1 MWRLQLLK
9 LLKIRQRENKR
20 RKAVSKILMK
30 GNEAIGEAAIRAGCL
45 NYFAYP
51 ITPQSEI
58 AEYLS
63 RRMPEAGGVFLQ
75 GESEVAVSY
84 MIFGAAAC
92 GARVFTTSS
101 SPGISLMSEGISY
114 IAGAQCPA
122 VFVNIMRGGPGLGG
136 ILPSQ
141 ADYFQATKGGG
152 HGDYR
157 MLVMA
162 PASIQEAVEMVMIA
176 FPLAEKYRNPVIILG
191 DGLIGQMMEPV
202 EFPDH
207 LRSEPINN
215 DAWATSGMD
224 KRKSETRNLVKSL
237 FLNPEELNANNLILK
252 AKYERMK
259 REEIRYDSYNTE
271 SDYNLLIVSYGTMSR
286 VCRTTIDNLKA
297 EGVEVGMIRPQ
308 TLFPFPERAV
318 RDAASKASCK
328 VVVSVEMSMG
338 QMVEDIERCVQG
350 QRPVEWYG
358 TCGGDVP
365 TPEEIMDVVRAH
377 IEA

>member
-1 MWRLQLLK
+1 
-9 LLKIRQRENKR
+9 
-20 RKAVSKILMK
+20 MK

-63 RRMPEAGGVFLQ
+63 RRMPEAGGLFLQ

-114 IAGAQCPA
+114 IAAAQCPA

-162 PASIQEAVEMVMIA
+162 PASIQEAVEMVMMA
-176 FPLAEKYRNPVIILG
+176 FPLAEKYRNPVMILG

-207 LRSEPINN
+207 LSSEPINN
-215 DAWATSGMD
+215 DEWATSGMD
-224 KRKSETRNLVKSL
+224 TRKSDTRNLVKTL
-237 FLNPEELNANNLILK
+237 FLNPEELNENNLILK

-259 REEIRYDSYNTE
+259 REEIQYESYNIDSGYT
-271 SDYNLLIVSYGTMSR
+271 LLIVSYGTMSR
-286 VCRTTIDNLKA
+286 VCRTAIDNLKA
-297 EGVEVGMIRPQ
+297 EGLEVGMIRPQ

-318 RDAASKASCK
+318 RDAALKEHCK

-338 QMVEDIERCVQG
+338 QMVEDVERCIQG
-350 QRPVEWYG
+350 KRPVEWYG
-358 TCGGDVP
+358 KCGGDVP
-365 TPEEIMDVVRAH
+365 TPEEVMDVVRAL
-377 IEA
+377 IEAK